1 MLLISA
7 AALASAALTVW
18 SVMATTV
25 LERRAEI
32 AIMQATGAANW
43 LVAALF
49 AAEVAVEGAAGGLI
63 GALAGVQLARWV
75 GEAVFQ
81 APASAPALL
90 VPLTV
95 LVAARWRR
103 GRGAAVAA
111 RGDGAGGYLRGA
123 RDVRLPAF
131 QAALG
136 YAMLLC
142 GAAIPG
148 CGKIAQCLELCGN
161 PVGWRTPG
169 LAPTLDP
176 LFV

>member
-1 MLLISA
+1 MLLISV

-49 AAEVAVEGAAGGLI
+49 AAEVGAEGAVGGLI

-81 APASAPALL
+81 APAQAPALL

-95 LVAARWRR
+95 LVAVGVALA
-103 GRGAAVAA
+103 GAAQPLRRALA
-111 RGDGAGGYLRGA
+111 MEPADTLRG
-123 RDVRLPAF
+123 
-131 QAALG
+131 
-136 YAMLLC
+136 
-142 GAAIPG
+142 GA
-148 CGKIAQCLELCGN
+148 
-161 PVGWRTPG
+161 
-169 LAPTLDP
+169 
-176 LFV
+176 